1 MERSITLLHR
11 KARREFILSNRSK
24 PNILHN
30 LFRRAFNLQSEIR
43 WLRGGSGEKVSV
55 EELVA
60 QGRQGEFEL
69 VLEEGSSEDRSRS
82 EVCSQKN
89 MSKVSGRKNP
99 PSEQELLDS
108 KFYIDDFQ
116 LFMSEVSSKKTDR
129 FFGIVFF
136 NSRRKASFLGKK
148 ILRELIFEFDRIE
161 FFYALHPIKMHTSS
175 ALLVILPSHRATSS
189 SSVSSMENA

>member
-1 MERSITLLHR
+1 
-11 KARREFILSNRSK
+11 
-24 PNILHN
+24 
-30 LFRRAFNLQSEIR
+30 
-43 WLRGGSGEKVSV
+43 
-55 EELVA
+55 
-60 QGRQGEFEL
+60 
-69 VLEEGSSEDRSRS
+69 
-82 EVCSQKN
+82 
-89 MSKVSGRKNP
+89 
-99 PSEQELLDS
+99 
-108 KFYIDDFQ
+108 
-116 LFMSEVSSKKTDR
+116 MSEVSSKKTDR

>member
-1 MERSITLLHR
+1 
-11 KARREFILSNRSK
+11 
-24 PNILHN
+24 
-30 LFRRAFNLQSEIR
+30 
-43 WLRGGSGEKVSV
+43 
-55 EELVA
+55 
-60 QGRQGEFEL
+60 
-69 VLEEGSSEDRSRS
+69 
-82 EVCSQKN
+82 

-116 LFMSEVSSKKTDR
+116 LFMSEVSGKKADR

-136 NSRRKASFLGKK
+136 NSKRKASFLGKK

-175 ALLVILPSHRATSS
+175 ALLGDVLVFSLFRGKRMLHERQFPEQITAADEIPHYIKNLIKIGEINFDAPPAPEQKKSKNLIHVHLQRSFDHQL
-189 SSVSSMENA
+189 ENSP